1 MIGVMEVL
9 DRASQ
14 GQAPPEFFSTHPKPE
29 NRVKYIQTVIDTEFP
44 EGLPND
50 LKE

>member
-14 GQAPPEFFSTHPKPE
+14 GQAPPEFFSTHPKPA
-29 NRVKYIQTVIDTEFP
+29 NRVKYIEEVIDKEFP
-44 EGLPND
+44 EGLPDD
-50 LKE
+50 LRK